1 MFRMG
6 RHNVLS
12 KTFASARPHAR
23 PISWRSDNP
32 QCVERFVERMS
43 SVRAILLPHV
53 AFN

>member
-12 KTFASARPHAR
+12 KTLASARLHAR

-32 QCVERFVERMS
+32 QCVERFLGRMS